1 MPPREDQLR
10 RARVFWL
17 CVLAFLLLMSY
28 ALARPATESL
38 FIKAHT
44 SEGLPAA
51 WLVVSACMAAVVLLY
66 SGVVGRVRLMRLMAA
81 VAAISTVLLAA
92 LLVATSRDLPAAH
105 YLLYAWKDIYMVVLV
120 EVFYSFSNS
129 VFPLQRAR
137 WYYGLFGVVGAV
149 GGITGNLLA
158 TRWAEPL
165 GTATTLATTV
175 PVLLGIAAVALIFDR
190 RAGDHPRGDD
200 HTAAAASIR
209 QYLGSVWHQSPYLL
223 LILSLI
229 ALVQVTATM
238 MDFEFSKAVELTYS
252 HTDRRTG
259 AMSMVYA
266 AVSAGTV
273 VLHAATG
280 PVLRLAG
287 VPLTLLVVPL
297 LLGGS
302 FTVYA
307 LVPLF
312 TTVAV
317 VKVASKCLDYS
328 LFRHAK
334 ELLYIP
340 LSYQDRTRGKALV
353 DMLTYRLA
361 KGGASLLLLGLI
373 ATGQVAMVKQL
384 VFALM
389 AAWIVV
395 TVVIS
400 RRFRGQVS
408 RKEEMSRD

>member
-1 MPPREDQLR
+1 M
-10 RARVFWL
+10 ARVFWL
-17 CVLAFLLLMSY
+17 CVLAFLLMLSY

-38 FIKAHT
+38 FIEAHT
-44 SEGLPAA
+44 SDGLPAA

-66 SGVVGRVRLMRLMAA
+66 SRVVGRARLMRLMAA
-81 VAAISTVLLAA
+81 VAGISTALLAA
-92 LLVATSRDLPAAH
+92 LLAATSRELPGAH

-149 GGITGNLLA
+149 GGISGNLLA
-158 TRWAEPL
+158 THWAEEL
-165 GTATTLATTV
+165 GTASTLATTI
-175 PVLLGIAAVALIFDR
+175 PVLLAVAGVALVFDR
-190 RAGDHPRGDD
+190 RGGDHDRGEDQG
-200 HTAAAASIR
+200 AATASIR
-209 QYLGSVWHQSPYLL
+209 DYLRAVWRKSPYLL

-229 ALVQVTATM
+229 ALVQLTVTM
-238 MDFEFSKAVELTYS
+238 MDFEFNKVVELTYP
-252 HTDRRTG
+252 HTDRRTV

-273 VLHAATG
+273 LLHAATG

-287 VPLTLLVVPL
+287 VPLTLLSVPL
-297 LLGGS
+297 ILGGA
-302 FTVYA
+302 FTAYA
-307 LVPLF
+307 VAPLF
-312 TTVAV
+312 STVAV
-317 VKVASKCLDYS
+317 VKVASKVLDYS
-328 LFRHAK
+328 LFRHGK

-373 ATGQVAMVKQL
+373 AADQVALVKQL

-389 AAWIVV
+389 AVWIVV
-395 TVVIS
+395 TVVIG

-408 RKEEMSRD
+408 REEEMARD